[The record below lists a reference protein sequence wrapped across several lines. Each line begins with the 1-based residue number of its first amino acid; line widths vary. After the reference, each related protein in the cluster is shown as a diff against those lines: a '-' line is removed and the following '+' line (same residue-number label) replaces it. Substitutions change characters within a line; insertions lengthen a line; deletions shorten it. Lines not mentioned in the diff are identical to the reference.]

1 MPVKITDVNLLAKYA
16 TLLTSRRGKRIS
28 AAQFKNRKEKL
39 EDEQDY
45 INFQREQAIK
55 EAARRE
61 KEAAAKA
68 AAKAK
73 RDAKR
78 EALKIKKQN
87 AAVRGNVVLDT
98 LVPDDV
104 EKFVYNDLWKRLS
117 KQYPTLLVYIVPE
130 DPNENELTIDLFDRV
145 KYPAYRLQFGYEH
158 LSINPGDRFIA
169 LTDTTLTV
177 QRLQQTFRDGINHCV
192 FTPIISKINNAIN
205 TTTSKDAKRKWKL
218 RLVRINELEK
228 EYEYGVP
235 ENDMEAVSV
244 ASGFKITIK
253 DILGNDVFVFNE
265 KSKKGQLTFTN
276 TRANHIDEGFLS
288 LDEKGV
294 ELNQKDM
301 IKKWEEVNN
310 EFYIIQGDLKNKLPR
325 KILTLNG
332 VWSLVDDEK
341 QYFDEMDK
349 IADTKN
355 CRFNATAH
363 PDVNEFIKAGR
374 VINSWNCD
382 LNGGDA
388 TGHIDMPKAY
398 TQFKKCSMYDGFLGI
413 VHQWR
418 SGSFNLDFIKKNI
431 GIYRFKVV
439 GGYNEYFDKVG
450 MCAGNEYILP
460 SVEILFYAK
469 HGLEVSIDAGVWG
482 SRIDFEFPDA
492 MLEKGEDNVPRYSR
506 WTGKMASE
514 RLTKNFTF
522 KASKEWASHLKHEL
536 GSDNVFYWN
545 DLSVCSVRVANKF
558 VYTTHHIPAFI
569 TAYVRIQMLETMMK
583 FNPNNLVRVVLD
595 GLYYK
600 GDKPNGLEWFK
611 EKEIKTCD
619 YSEVWFQ
626 PNDVSIDWD
635 SNVINGNT
643 LLTGQGGVGKSYRI
657 LNDKGLN
664 KVLFVSPMNLLG
676 FKVSKEYGI
685 RSTTIHKL
693 LGVKCI
699 PWKEDNTYPSVL
711 FIDEITQIPADWID
725 EVFRLYNKSL
735 IILAG
740 DIVSSGQWFQC
751 RNGSPAIVDKDTGA
765 VSGGFSTIW
774 KPINV
779 DIVNMEGDRRSLDN
793 ELIQLKLDIRD
804 KMIDMFEDGDSA
816 ELYQMKDWAMKNL
829 NPIDFFEATSMFKPG
844 DAWIAGTHK
853 TNQALLALEIVS
865 GYYRKGGNVS
875 FEEKEGYNKR
885 GSFTTHSYQ
894 GQTIED
900 KKVFISIGDMFEYSM
915 LYTAVS
921 RVRRFN
927 QLVFVK

>member
-1 MPVKITDVNLLAKYA
+1 MPVKITDANLIAEKA
-16 TLLTSRRGKRIS
+16 TSLSSRRRGEITAKQY
-28 AAQFKNRKEKL
+28 ANRKQKI
-39 EDEQDY
+39 EDKQDY

-68 AAKAK
+68 KAKAK
-73 RDAKR
+73 RDEKKK
-78 EALKIKKQN
+78 ALQIKKQN
-87 AAVRGNVVLDT
+87 AAVRGNVVLDR
-98 LVPDDV
+98 LVPSDV
-104 EKFVYNDLWKRLS
+104 EKFMYTDLWKGLS
-117 KQYPTLLVYIVPE
+117 KQYPNLLVYVVPE
-130 DPNENELTIDLFDRV
+130 DPNENEITINVFDRA
-145 KYPAYRLQFGYEH
+145 KYPSYRVQFGVSET
-158 LSINPGDRFIA
+158 LVIQPGDRFIA
-169 LTDTTLTV
+169 LTDTKLSV
-177 QRLQQTFRDGINHCV
+177 ERLQQAFRDGINHCV
-192 FTPIISKINNAIN
+192 FTPIISKINNSIN

-218 RLVRINELEK
+218 RLARINELEK
-228 EYEYGVP
+228 QYENGVP
-235 ENDMEAVSV
+235 EDDMEAVSI

-253 DILGNDVFVFNE
+253 DILGNDIFIFNE
-265 KSKKGQLTFTN
+265 RSKKGQLTFTN

-294 ELNQKDM
+294 ELNQNDM
-301 IKKWEEVNN
+301 IKKWKEVSN

-325 KILTLNG
+325 KILTLNN

-382 LNGGDA
+382 INGGDA

-418 SGSFNLDFIKKNI
+418 SGSFDLDFIKKNI

-450 MCAGNEYILP
+450 MCVGNEYILP

-514 RLTKNFTF
+514 RLTKNYTF

-545 DLSVCSVRVANKF
+545 DLGVCSVRVANKF

-569 TAYVRIQMLETMMK
+569 TAYVRIQMLEVMMK

-600 GDKPNGLEWFK
+600 GDKPDGLEWFK

-619 YSEVWFQ
+619 YSDVWFQ
-626 PNDVSIDWD
+626 PSDININWD
-635 SNVINGNT
+635 SNIINGNT

-676 FKVSKEYGI
+676 FKVSKEYSI

-693 LGVKCI
+693 LGKECVA
-699 PWKEDNTYPSVL
+699 WKEENTYPSVL

-725 EVFRLYNKSL
+725 EVFVKYDKSL

-740 DIVSSGQWFQC
+740 DIISSGQWFQC
-751 RNGSPAIVDKDTGA
+751 RNGSPNN
-765 VSGGFSTIW
+765 FSKIW
-774 KPINV
+774 KPVNV

-793 ELIQLKLDIRD
+793 ELTQLKLNIRS
-804 KMIDMFEDGDSA
+804 KMLEVFEDGDSA
-816 ELYQMKDWAMKNL
+816 EIYLMKDWAMKNL
-829 NPIDFFEATSMFKPG
+829 NSIDFFEAASMFKPG

-853 TNQALLALEIVS
+853 TNQSLLALGVVS

-875 FEEKEGYNKR
+875 FEEREGYDKR

-921 RVRRFN
+921 RVRRIE
-927 QLVFVK
+927 QLVFVA